1 MGKLEKLMFSIGVR
15 DEASGPVGKLQKV
28 LNSTQ
33 KQAGAAFG
41 KIGGGALAVA
51 GAGLAVETL
60 VSPAL
65 EMNRALAE
73 VSSLDVDTKGL
84 RILDATAKRYAM
96 SYGGTAKEFVDAS
109 YAIQSGIAG
118 LTGEELSSFT
128 YASAVMAKAT
138 KADAS
143 TMTAYTGTMYGIFQK
158 QAEAQGKAAWIEDM
172 AGKTAHAI
180 KVFKTSG
187 Y

>member
-96 SYGGTAKEFVDAS
+96 SYGGTAK
-109 YAIQSGIAG
+109 
-118 LTGEELSSFT
+118 
-128 YASAVMAKAT
+128 
-138 KADAS
+138 
-143 TMTAYTGTMYGIFQK
+143 
-158 QAEAQGKAAWIEDM
+158 
-172 AGKTAHAI
+172 
-180 KVFKTSG
+180 
-187 Y
+187 